1 MRFGFKVKWM
11 WLLNLKAMDDKTLP
25 YEVYTTIKIC
35 KENEEDYIFDEEAK
49 YGSPRWGNNLLLWNS
64 RLLQE

>member
-1 MRFGFKVKWM
+1 M

-49 YGSPRWGNNLLLWNS
+49 YGSPRWGNNLLL
-64 RLLQE
+64 

>member
-11 WLLNLKAMDDKTLP
+11 WPLNLKAMDDKTLP
-25 YEVYTTIKIC
+25 NEVYTTIKIY

-49 YGSPRWGNNLLLWNS
+49 YGSPRWGNNLLL
-64 RLLQE
+64 